1 MTARTAMRGRPGT
14 AVTRVAVPA
23 LAVTVT
29 VVAVLRALRRRHR
42 AKVAGDRYEDREAS
56 RQIVVDLDRT
66 RAYWLCREPGRVAA
80 SLDPAVRVV
89 RVDDRWSQWVVP
101 LPNGLDHLLT
111 VEVVGDI
118 PELLV
123 AWRVADNWLPHE
135 GTVRLAEAGP
145 DRTELSV
152 SLRYRWAGD
161 HDPVD
166 TWLEQA
172 LERVA
177 TAAAL

>member
-1 MTARTAMRGRPGT
+1 MKSRAQAGT
-14 AVTRVAVPA
+14 TVTRVAVPA
-23 LAVTVT
+23 LAVAVA
-29 VVAVLRALRRRHR
+29 VVGVLRAVRRRHR
-42 AKVAGDRYEDREAS
+42 AKVTGGGYEDREVR

-66 RAYWLCREPGRVAA
+66 HVYWLCREPARVAA

-152 SLRYRWAGD
+152 SLRYRWTGD
-161 HDPVD
+161 DDPVD
-166 TWLEQA
+166 AWLERA

-177 TAAAL
+177 TAAVV